1 MIKVKSV
8 IMIEQL
14 LTERAM
20 LVDAE
25 LPELLNDVKP
35 PELAAAVAY
44 AIASKGKRIRPALV
58 TLACEAMGGTANEA
72 SFAAASIELI
82 HSSSLVL
89 DDVIDKSEKRRGR
102 FTIHKLWGVDMALLT
117 VQILAALSLKIAAK
131 DPRLIHAIADSLYY
145 MGEGEAMELVDFARD
160 KKSYL
165 ELAFR
170 KTGSLFGSA
179 AEVGSLVGGGKK
191 EQIENIT
198 KFGSHIGI
206 AFQIR
211 DDILDCISK
220 EEDLGKPVKKDLFM
234 GRPSIVVLD
243 ALNSG
248 ISLERMMK
256 CNNGELMHLVAD
268 SIDYADEVAREEL
281 ETAKGYI
288 ELLDDSFAKRRLIEL
303 GEYIINRSR

>member
-1 MIKVKSV
+1 ME
-8 IMIEQL
+8 IEQL
-14 LTERAM
+14 LAERAN
-20 LVDAE
+20 LVDSE
-25 LPELLNDVKP
+25 LPALLQDIKP
-35 PELAAAVAY
+35 PELGAAVAY

-58 TLACEAMGGTANEA
+58 TLACEAVGGTAKDA

-102 FTIHKLWGVDMALLT
+102 DTIHKLWGTDMALLT
-117 VQILAALSLKIAAK
+117 VQILAALSLKIAAR
-131 DPRLIHAIADSLYY
+131 DPRLIHAIADSLFC

-179 AEVGSLVGGGKK
+179 AQVGATVGGGDEK
-191 EQIENIT
+191 QI
-198 KFGSHIGI
+198 KDFMGFGSHIGI

-211 DDILDCISK
+211 DDILDCISR

-234 GRPSIVVLD
+234 GRPSIVILD

-248 ISLERMMK
+248 VSIERMMK
-256 CNNGELMHLVAD
+256 CNNGELMHLVSD
-268 SIDYADEVAREEL
+268 SISYAEETAREEL
-281 ETAKGYI
+281 DHAKAHI
-288 ELLDDSFAKRRLIEL
+288 EVLDESPAKRKLIEL
-303 GEYIINRSR
+303 GEYIINRSK

>member
-1 MIKVKSV
+1 ME
-8 IMIEQL
+8 IEQL
-14 LTERAM
+14 LAQRAR

-25 LPELLNDVKP
+25 LPNLLVDIKP

-58 TLACEAMGGTANEA
+58 TLACEAVGGAAKEA
-72 SFAAASIELI
+72 CFAAASIELI

-102 FTIHKLWGVDMALLT
+102 YTIHTLWGNDMALLT
-117 VQILAALSLKIAAK
+117 VQILAALSLKIAVR
-131 DPRLIHAIADSLYY
+131 DPRLIHAIADSLFY

-179 AEVGSLVGGGKK
+179 AEVGAVVGGGDKA
-191 EQIENIT
+191 QIKNLME
-198 KFGSHIGI
+198 FGNHIGI

-211 DDILDCISK
+211 DDILDCVSN

-234 GRPSIVVLD
+234 GRPSIVLLD
-243 ALNSG
+243 AINSG
-248 ISLERMMK
+248 ISIERMMK
-256 CNNGELMHLVAD
+256 CNNGELMHLVSD
-268 SIDYADEVAREEL
+268 SIDYAQKVAGEEFELAKGHIETLDES
-281 ETAKGYI
+281 TAKTK
-288 ELLDDSFAKRRLIEL
+288 LKEL
-303 GEYIINRSR
+303 GEYIICRSK

>member
-1 MIKVKSV
+1 ME
-8 IMIEQL
+8 IEKL
-14 LTERAM
+14 LTERAD

-25 LPELLNDVKP
+25 MPYLLYDIKP

-44 AIASKGKRIRPALV
+44 AIDSKGKRIRPALV
-58 TLACEAMGGTANEA
+58 TLACEAVGGTAQDA

-89 DDVIDKSEKRRGR
+89 DDVIDKSEIRRGR
-102 FTIHKLWGVDMALLT
+102 DTIHKKWGTDMALLT
-117 VQILAALSLKIAAK
+117 VQILAALSLKIAAR
-131 DPRLIHAIADSLYY
+131 DPRLIHAIADSLFY
-145 MGEGEAMELVDFARD
+145 MGEGEAMELVEYAKD
-160 KKSYL
+160 KQSYL
-165 ELAFR
+165 DLAFR

-179 AEVGSLVGGGKK
+179 TEVGSVVGGGDDAQVK
-191 EQIENIT
+191 NLSR
-198 KFGSHIGI
+198 FGSHIGI

-211 DDILDCISK
+211 DDILDCISR

-256 CNNGELMHLVAD
+256 CNNGELMHLVSD
-268 SIDYADEVAREEL
+268 SIDYAEEVARDEL
-281 ETAKGYI
+281 LLAKSHIETLDDSPAKGY
-288 ELLDDSFAKRRLIEL
+288 LIEL
-303 GEYIINRSR
+303 GEYIINRSK

>member
-1 MIKVKSV
+1 ME
-8 IMIEQL
+8 MEQL
-14 LTERAM
+14 LTERAG
-20 LVDAE
+20 LVDSE
-25 LPELLNDVKP
+25 MMGLLLDIKP

-58 TLACEAMGGTANEA
+58 TLACESVGGTAEGA

-89 DDVIDKSEKRRGR
+89 DHVIDKSEKRRGR
-102 FTIHKLWGVDMALLT
+102 DTIHKKWGVDMALLT
-117 VQILAALSLKIAAK
+117 VQILAALSLKIASR

-160 KKSYL
+160 KQSYI

-179 AEVGSLVGGGKK
+179 AEVGSLVGGGDEK
-191 EQIENIT
+191 QIKNLS

-211 DDILDCISK
+211 DDILDCISR

-243 ALNSG
+243 ALKSG

-256 CNNGELMHLVAD
+256 CNNGELMHLVSD
-268 SIDYADEVAREEL
+268 SIDYAQEVAREEL
-281 ETAKGYI
+281 DHAKSQIET
-288 ELLDDSFAKRRLIEL
+288 LDESFAKRKLIEL
-303 GEYIINRSR
+303 GEYIITRSK

>member
-1 MIKVKSV
+1 MD
-8 IMIEQL
+8 IEQL
-14 LTERAM
+14 LAERAR
-20 LVDAE
+20 LVDSE
-25 LPELLNDVKP
+25 LSDLLLDIRP

-44 AIASKGKRIRPALV
+44 AIDSKGKRIRPALV
-58 TLACEAMGGTANEA
+58 TLSCEAVGGTARDA

-102 FTIHKLWGVDMALLT
+102 HTIHKMWGTDMALLT
-117 VQILAALSLKIAAK
+117 VQILAALSLKIAAR
-131 DPRLIHAIADSLYY
+131 DPRLIHAIADSLFY
-145 MGEGEAMELVDFARD
+145 MGEGEAMELVDFAKD

-179 AEVGSLVGGGKK
+179 AEVGALVGGGAQ
-191 EQIENIT
+191 EQIKNFT
-198 KFGSHIGI
+198 GFGTHIGI

-220 EEDLGKPVKKDLFM
+220 EEDIGKPVKNDLFM
-234 GRPSIVVLD
+234 GRPSIVILD

-248 ISLERMMK
+248 ISIERMMK
-256 CNNGELMHLVAD
+256 CNNGELMHLVSD
-268 SIDYADEVAREEL
+268 SIDYAEEVAREEL
-281 ETAKGYI
+281 ELAKGYI
-288 ELLDDSFAKRRLIEL
+288 ETLDESPAKRRLKEL
-303 GEYIINRSR
+303 GEYIINRSK

>member
-1 MIKVKSV
+1 ME
-8 IMIEQL
+8 IEQL
-14 LTERAM
+14 LAQRAK
-20 LVDAE
+20 LVDSE
-25 LPELLNDVKP
+25 LPNLLVDIKP

-58 TLACEAMGGTANEA
+58 TLACEAVGGTAKEA
-72 SFAAASIELI
+72 CFAAASIELI

-102 FTIHKLWGVDMALLT
+102 STIHTLWGNDMALLT
-117 VQILAALSLKIAAK
+117 VQILAALSLKIAAR
-131 DPRLIHAIADSLYY
+131 DPRLIHAIADSLFY

-170 KTGSLFGSA
+170 KTGSLFSSA
-179 AEVGSLVGGGKK
+179 AEVGAVVGGGNKA
-191 EQIENIT
+191 QIKNLTE
-198 KFGSHIGI
+198 FGKHIGI

-211 DDILDCISK
+211 DDILDCISR

-243 ALNSG
+243 AINSG
-248 ISLERMMK
+248 ISIERMMK
-256 CNNGELMHLVAD
+256 CNNGELMYLVAD
-268 SIDYADEVAREEL
+268 SIDYAQKVAGEEFEL
-281 ETAKGYI
+281 AKGHI
-288 ELLDDSFAKRRLIEL
+288 ETLDESVAKRKLNEL
-303 GEYIINRSR
+303 GEYIINRSK